1 MTIKLAV
8 EAERVCG
15 GRGGRRGRSPFSKGE
30 MKKDEDVR
38 RDPPFMHHGTAARD
52 NDFFVNYQV
61 AYEAVPGVGGDERGA
76 ETLGGGRR
84 ANFCHTPR
92 NS

>member
-1 MTIKLAV
+1 M
-8 EAERVCG
+8 CPNSG
-15 GRGGRRGRSPFSKGE
+15 GGGGDCAGE

-61 AYEAVPGVGGDERGA
+61 AYEAV
-76 ETLGGGRR
+76 
-84 ANFCHTPR
+84 
-92 NS
+92 